1 MYKEYE
7 FKVGLMADLWIEE
20 FHHRMTQRQIR
31 VFQSECKIIGV
42 SVADVLSAMLVVS
55 R

>member
-7 FKVGLMADLWIEE
+7 FKVGLMADLWMEE
-20 FHHRMTQRQIR
+20 FYKRMTQRQIR
-31 VFQSECKIIGV
+31 VFQSECRIIGV
-42 SVADVLSAMLVVS
+42 SVADVLTAMSVVE

>member
-7 FKVGLMADLWIEE
+7 FKVGLMADLWVDE

-31 VFQSECKIIGV
+31 VLGWECTIIGV
-42 SVADVLSAMLVVS
+42 SVGDVL
-55 R
+55 